1 MSDQEDTSTA
11 QAARGGPSSRGARPR
26 RDDDR
31 SRAWNRRDFIPAE
44 DPGWARCTV
53 KRHEDFPRHIFR
65 LFLLLGIQYRWLLT
79 RGTLGRTLVTEQEAA
94 IDDAKERA
102 WMDTYDTDRDT
113 LEDVL
118 YRRLQLLWDPFTDAL
133 KVFQKHTASQPR
145 CAQKV
150 WEALLT
156 AFPLDHKSMQTSLL
170 ARELA
175 RMMRWDGD
183 TTRAINLHFNS
194 IAELHHTL
202 NFIGDLSME
211 DVLQSVLLATLR
223 ASPNASLRAA
233 YHTVIDAV
241 DEGKEL
247 SFALI
252 QDHCAREIRRTTR
265 DPDRHGPARGDARR
279 FVRPQTGTPTRT
291 AVPRRQDFSSDRPG
305 DISAFLCNILEAN
318 NVQHKRVLRARNLPT
333 HDLQDGHALDAL
345 FQAAL
350 PFMPETV
357 ASDTDA
363 SGTDHSLNESQAS
376 DASDD

>member
-1 MSDQEDTSTA
+1 
-11 QAARGGPSSRGARPR
+11 
-26 RDDDR
+26 
-31 SRAWNRRDFIPAE
+31 
-44 DPGWARCTV
+44 
-53 KRHEDFPRHIFR
+53 
-65 LFLLLGIQYRWLLT
+65 
-79 RGTLGRTLVTEQEAA
+79 
-94 IDDAKERA
+94 
-102 WMDTYDTDRDT
+102 
-113 LEDVL
+113 
-118 YRRLQLLWDPFTDAL
+118 
-133 KVFQKHTASQPR
+133 
-145 CAQKV
+145 
-150 WEALLT
+150 
-156 AFPLDHKSMQTSLL
+156 
-170 ARELA
+170 
-175 RMMRWDGD
+175 MMRWDGD

-247 SFALI
+247 NFALI
-252 QDHCAREIRRTTR
+252 QDHCARENRRTTR
-265 DPDRHGPARGDARR
+265 DPDRHGPARGDDRC
-279 FVRPQTGTPTRT
+279 FVRPQTGTPRRA

-318 NVQHKRVLRARNLPT
+318 NVKPKRVLRASNLPT
-333 HDLQDGHALDAL
+333 HDLQDGHALSAL

-350 PFMPETV
+350 PYMPETV

-363 SGTDHSLNESQAS
+363 SGTDPSLIDSQAS